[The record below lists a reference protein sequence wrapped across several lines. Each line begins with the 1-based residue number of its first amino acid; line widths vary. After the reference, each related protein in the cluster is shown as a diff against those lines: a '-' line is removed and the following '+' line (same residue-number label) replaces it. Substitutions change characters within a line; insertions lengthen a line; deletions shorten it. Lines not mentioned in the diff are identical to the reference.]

1 MFSKSIYS
9 GPGRKNKLTGRMI
22 FFIIILLILQGGIIV
37 RALNLAVIT
46 KVRVVWLDPFLQIS
60 IQGADG
66 YAVAEPVFDKDA
78 FRSTFESILQKADPS
93 MKPEE
98 ASSLSERAADSMI
111 YEVHI
116 KAGEG
121 ETNVSIIDGDEEN
134 SILSQQDDFELPVPG
149 ISNGD
154 TVTVYADISEET
166 WTLLR
171 NRGLYLSFECNAVAV
186 TAEGLT
192 EATPYDP
199 FEDLTVT
206 FTGLNGV
213 GTAEIYYNSNYPF
226 SFSAEPR
233 EGLSNNDRVEIS
245 LSVNDGYDLNRIVE
259 EFHIMPVALSKPFT
273 VSGLYVNPTEISSFT
288 PENRAS
294 LMEQGRLAASSILE
308 EEYEDGELFVLE
320 DAGMYFAAGKQ
331 ISVTEASGTDEALTE
346 ESGTDEAEN
355 DEASGEEASA
365 TDEAEESGGIQGS
378 GIQNYLFCVF
388 NVNYTNSSGEDLQYY
403 YYIRYENLMLDDSE
417 EAVADFTQFDYPRKP
432 SIPIIGE
439 ALGDGAEV
447 SVPGILSFRT
457 LAGYETQEQLISRVI
472 TPLEQTYIVTSVDQ

>member
-9 GPGRKNKLTGRMI
+9 GPGRKNTLTGRMI

-331 ISVTEASGTDEALTE
+331 ISVTEASGTDEA
-346 ESGTDEAEN
+346 
-355 DEASGEEASA
+355 
-365 TDEAEESGGIQGS
+365 EESGGIQGS

-417 EAVADFTQFDYPRKP
+417 EAVADFTQFDHPRKP